1 MRGLLALI
9 VICAACGPGP
19 RDGLGGDDEVDADPG
34 PRPDAIDD
42 NPIGGEPLVYAH
54 TSSTLYSIDPDTLA
68 VTAIGPFQWD
78 QGSDEMTDIGI
89 DKSGVMIGISYTR
102 VYLIDPM
109 TAQATMLSDGL
120 VGEFNGL
127 SFVPAAQIGGNP
139 ESDDVL
145 VAIRNADG
153 VVFRVDPM
161 TGQTTP
167 IGDMAGGYS
176 SSGDL
181 VGVLDFGVMA
191 TTDAGFSADGL
202 VRLEPTTFNATM
214 IGSTGYG
221 DIWGVAFWR
230 DKIYGFT
237 ETGNFVLISPT
248 TGAATFV
255 SSSGDAWWGAAVT
268 TRAPVVE

>member
-1 MRGLLALI
+1 VYR
-9 VICAACGPGP
+9 
-19 RDGLGGDDEVDADPG
+19 VD
-34 PRPDAIDD
+34 
-42 NPIGGEPLVYAH
+42 
-54 TSSTLYSIDPDTLA
+54 TT
-68 VTAIGPFQWD
+68 
-78 QGSDEMTDIGI
+78 
-89 DKSGVMIGISYTR
+89 
-102 VYLIDPM
+102 
-109 TAQATMLSDGL
+109 TAQTTRLSDGL
-120 VGEFNGL
+120 QGLFNGL

-139 ESDDVL
+139 EAEDVL

-181 VGVLDFGVMA
+181 VGVLGFGAMA
-191 TTDAGFSADGL
+191 TTDSGFNPDGL
-202 VRLEPTTFNATM
+202 VRLEPSTFVASMVGN
-214 IGSTGYG
+214 TGYG
-221 DIWGVAFWR
+221 DIWGVAFWK

-255 SSSGDAWWGAAVT
+255 SASGDAWWGAAVT